1 MVLWKLYKNSINF
14 SWPQQLQITP
24 EWINYLGSEK
34 PGQLIMNLTFYSFIS
49 HLLRIVLGNLFSTK
63 YPKWT
68 IKMSAHTN
76 ILPCKVKNKIENMKF
91 SLTMS
96 NLSYQIKTPYI
107 PEIENRFFKIHNS
120 TDIIIQHLCVNS
132 GILYNPG
139 HSIYIWTVRSELLF
153 FFGTAK

>member
-1 MVLWKLYKNSINF
+1 MDKKNV
-14 SWPQQLQITP
+14 W
-24 EWINYLGSEK
+24 
-34 PGQLIMNLTFYSFIS
+34 
-49 HLLRIVLGNLFSTK
+49 
-63 YPKWT
+63 
-68 IKMSAHTN
+68 TN

-132 GILYNPG
+132 GILYNQQY
-139 HSIYIWTVRSELLF
+139 IYCDSKLPKVSEIQN
-153 FFGTAK
+153 

>member
-1 MVLWKLYKNSINF
+1 MDKKNV
-14 SWPQQLQITP
+14 W
-24 EWINYLGSEK
+24 
-34 PGQLIMNLTFYSFIS
+34 
-49 HLLRIVLGNLFSTK
+49 
-63 YPKWT
+63 
-68 IKMSAHTN
+68 TN

-132 GILYNPG
+132 AILYNPQ
-139 HSIYIWTVRSELLF
+139 YIHRDGKLL
-153 FFGTAK
+153 TRLT

>member
-1 MVLWKLYKNSINF
+1 MDKKNV
-14 SWPQQLQITP
+14 W
-24 EWINYLGSEK
+24 
-34 PGQLIMNLTFYSFIS
+34 
-49 HLLRIVLGNLFSTK
+49 
-63 YPKWT
+63 
-68 IKMSAHTN
+68 TN

-132 GILYNPG
+132 GILYNQQY
-139 HSIYIWTVRSELLF
+139 IYCDSKLPKVSEIQNYLLRSSFHPPKIPTENYRFLPYPLIDF
-153 FFGTAK
+153 QGRNLCNFWLGFWEK